1 MEKTDDGQ
9 FDIIKEES
17 KKIVIIPEGTILYRG
32 SAFSKNM
39 SNENLAEKSIR
50 PQFFGFKTEDVEE
63 YGIIHEYEVT
73 KELRLYKVDDYETLE
88 KIYSGSSEKIQE
100 IITNNYGY
108 PGEKQFTLN
117 DRETIKD
124 SDREF
129 ANSLCNEVDGYYS
142 EKRKLK
148 NWTSENEE
156 LIREMTI
163 CNAYKKVKLVANELS
178 KNFKDNRDIGDEK
191 YKEYITDRRLFFE
204 QKTLDEKF
212 ARDRKEKNE
221 KKREEQR
228 RKRNRRED
236 ERLDVFSE
244 NISSTPPKLIKITPV
259 SEASGNIDDSSEM
272 QITPDTSPQKGNL
285 FGKYFTPGGKKKS
298 KKSKKSKKIKKA
310 KKQTR
315 KKKGKKN

>member
-1 MEKTDDGQ
+1 MEKTVDEQ

-17 KKIVIIPEGTILYRG
+17 KKIVVIPEGTILYRG

-39 SNENLAEKSIR
+39 SNENLAAKSIR

-88 KIYSGSSEKIQE
+88 KIYNGSSSEKIKK

-108 PGEKQFTLN
+108 PGKKQFTLN

-148 NWTSENEE
+148 EWSSDSEE
-156 LIREMTI
+156 LIREITI
-163 CNAYKKVKLVANELS
+163 CHAYEKVKLVATELN
-178 KNFKDNRDIGDEK
+178 KNFKDNRDIEDEK
-191 YKEYITDRRLFFE
+191 YKEYIENRISDFQR
-204 QKTLDEKF
+204 KANDEKL
-212 ARDRKEKNE
+212 ARERIERIA
-221 KKREEQR
+221 RERIE
-228 RKRNRRED
+228 RKRNRSESSN
-236 ERLDVFSE
+236 VFDDH
-244 NISSTPPKLIKITPV
+244 NISSTQTKLTKIK
-259 SEASGNIDDSSEM
+259 
-272 QITPDTSPQKGNL
+272 PDGGIQTTNDR
-285 FGKYFTPGGKKKS
+285 FVTPGGKKKS
-298 KKSKKSKKIKKA
+298 KKSKKSKKTKKA

>member
-1 MEKTDDGQ
+1 MEKTDDGK

-32 SAFSKNM
+32 SAFPKYRN
-39 SNENLAEKSIR
+39 NENLVEKSIR

-88 KIYSGSSEKIQE
+88 KIYNGSSGKIQE

-129 ANSLCNEVDGYYS
+129 ANSLCKEVDGYYS

-148 NWTSENEE
+148 EWTSESEE

-163 CNAYKKVKLVANELS
+163 CNADKKVKLVANELS

-191 YKEYITDRRLFFE
+191 YKEYIENRISDFQR
-204 QKTLDEKF
+204 KANDEKLK
-212 ARDRKEKNE
+212 RERKEKNE
-221 KKREEQR
+221 EKREEQR
-228 RKRNRRED
+228 RKRDRIEPSN
-236 ERLDVFSE
+236 VFDDD
-244 NISSTPPKLIKITPV
+244 NISSTPPKLIKL
-259 SEASGNIDDSSEM
+259 
-272 QITPDTSPQKGNL
+272 TPDGTPRTPDRFVTTNP
-285 FGKYFTPGGKKKS
+285 YATPGGKKKS
-298 KKSKKSKKIKKA
+298 KKSKKSKKMKKA